1 MPQGG
6 QPPITPDGPA
16 DRAGIE
22 AGDVITTFD
31 GRPVTAPDELVVA
44 IRSRAPGDTVKL
56 TVRTGGRTRTVSM
69 VLQASVD

>member
-1 MPQGG
+1 MGEL
-6 QPPITPDGPA
+6 A
-16 DRAGIE
+16 DAG
-22 AGDVITTFD
+22 AAAFSDD

>member
-1 MPQGG
+1 MPPGG
-6 QPPITPDGPA
+6 QPPVTPDGPA

-22 AGDVITTFD
+22 PGDVITTFD

-44 IRSRAPGDTVKL
+44 IRSQAPGDTVKL
-56 TVRTGGRTRTVSM
+56 TVRTGGRSRTVTM